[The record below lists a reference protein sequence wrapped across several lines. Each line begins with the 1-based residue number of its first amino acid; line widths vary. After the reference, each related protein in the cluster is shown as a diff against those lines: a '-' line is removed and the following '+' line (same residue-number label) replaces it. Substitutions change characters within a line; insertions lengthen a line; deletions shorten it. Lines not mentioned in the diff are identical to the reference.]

1 MENLEKV
8 LPATGTIL
16 GGIGICLSVNDIQAI
31 IGIVATCLSII
42 TSIVF
47 TIIKVVD
54 KYKAAKKDGVIT
66 EEESKDISNT
76 IKQGTEEVTSKIKEL
91 EDKTKDLK

>member
-1 MENLEKV
+1 MEQLEKI

-16 GGIGICLSVNDIQAI
+16 GGVGICLSVNDIQTI
-31 IGIVATCLSII
+31 MSIVATCLSII

-54 KYKAAKKDGVIT
+54 KYKKAKADGVIT
-66 EEESKDISNT
+66 KEEADDITNT
-76 IKQGTEEVTSKIKEL
+76 IKEGTQEVSDKVKEL
-91 EDKTKDLK
+91 EDKTKSE